1 MCGFHIMQSI
11 QDASSTGSVLA
22 GRYAQSKEFR
32 ARARH
37 RLGADTSTALSS
49 QKGKGKLTVWPLRLK
64 EENAG
69 NVFLEL

>member
-1 MCGFHIMQSI
+1 MQSI

-32 ARARH
+32 ARAQH

-49 QKGKGKLTVWPLRLK
+49 QKGKLMVWPLRLK